1 MIRPLIITIG
11 AFLVLGMQAASAQVK
26 IFKNVDSEFEDNC
39 MVNGE
44 QALDLALYRIAQGGD
59 EFSEVRALDQLAIG
73 DRAMMVF
80 IDSIPTTALSGE
92 HIGCAFVINMSVLRL
107 KAKSEGDAELVHTDL
122 NSVMG
127 STGLL
132 DGFSFVSGAF
142 EQKIRLFLGI
152 DD

>member
-26 IFKNVDSEFEDNC
+26 IFKGVDSEFEDHC

-44 QALDLALYRIAQGGD
+44 QALDLALYRIAQGAD
-59 EFSEVRALDQLAIG
+59 EFSEVRAFDELAIG

-80 IDSIPTTALSGE
+80 IDSIPTNTVSGE
-92 HIGCAFVINMSVLRL
+92 HIGCAFVINMSVVRL
-107 KAKSEGDAELVHTDL
+107 QAKSEGDAEPVHTDL
-122 NSVMG
+122 NSIMG
-127 STGLL
+127 SAGR
-132 DGFSFVSGAF
+132 DEFSFVSGAF
-142 EQKIRLFLGI
+142 EQTIRGFLGI